1 MCINQL
7 AMDLGLPMGDEY
19 TQDWAYELPELYRT
33 KEWLKKYIQ
42 AYSNDKYNTF
52 EKNEL
57 MELMLDIVNDL
68 LLQNSKKDDLII
80 KVLTLLSDNHQI
92 HLQLIEHWSLDD
104 ESLENCFE
112 LTPAVREIRD
122 SILIK

>member
-1 MCINQL
+1 MIINQL
-7 AMDLGLPMGDEY
+7 AMDLGLPIGDEY
-19 TQDWAYELPELYRT
+19 TQDWAYELPEQYRT

-68 LLQNSKKDDLII
+68 LVKNSKKDNFIR

-104 ESLENCFE
+104 DPLEDCFE
-112 LTPAVREIRD
+112 LTPDVRVIRD
-122 SILIK
+122 SYTN